1 MLEVKCTN
9 KNIVLINSNT
19 TLLLNKVNNEIFVF
33 VLLKLQLDNNYK
45 K

>member
-19 TLLLNKVNNEIFVF
+19 TLLNKVNNEIFVF